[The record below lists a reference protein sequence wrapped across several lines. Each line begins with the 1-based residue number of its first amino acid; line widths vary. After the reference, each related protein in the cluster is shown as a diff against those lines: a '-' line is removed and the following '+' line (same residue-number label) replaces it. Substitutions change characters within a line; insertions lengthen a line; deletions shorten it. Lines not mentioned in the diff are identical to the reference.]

1 MSVFKQ
7 IVLLLSTVSLLSSY
21 TSLAQAAGD
30 PVKGKVKAAACAGC
44 HGADGN
50 SQAPNFPKLSGQY
63 ADYIVKQVNDFLHNK
78 RSDPIMSG
86 MAATAGSAADL
97 ADIAAFFASQKT
109 MKGTPVK
116 SAKAARGKIIQ
127 LKGDSARSVYACV
140 HCHGKNGKGASKTN
154 PFFPVIGGQHK
165 TYLVKMLKDFKSK
178 KRTNDPA
185 GMMAAVAMKM
195 SDADIDAVAEY
206 LSGL

>member
-1 MSVFKQ
+1 MAVLKK
-7 IVLLLSTVSLLSSY
+7 IVLLLSTVALLTY
-21 TSLAQAAGD
+21 GTLTQAAGD
-30 PVKGKVKAAACAGC
+30 PVKGKAKAAACAGC
-44 HGADGN
+44 HGKDGN
-50 SQAPNFPKLSGQY
+50 SLAPNFPKLSGQY

-86 MAATAGSAADL
+86 MAATAGSAKDL
-97 ADIAAFFASQKT
+97 ADIAAFFASQKK

-116 SAKAARGKIIQ
+116 SAKAAQGKILY
-127 LKGDSARSVYACV
+127 LKGNSARGIYACV

-165 TYLVKMLKDFKSK
+165 VYLVKILKDFKLK

-185 GMMAAVAMKM
+185 GMMAAVAIKM
-195 SDADIDAVAEY
+195 NDADIDAVSEY

>member
-1 MSVFKQ
+1 MSAFKQ
-7 IVLLLSTVSLLSSY
+7 MVLLLSTLMLLSY
-21 TSLAQAAGD
+21 GALAQAAGD
-30 PVKGKVKAAACAGC
+30 PVKGKAKAAACAGC
-44 HGADGN
+44 HGEDGN

-127 LKGDSARSVYACV
+127 LKGDSARGVYACV

-195 SDADIDAVAEY
+195 SDAEIDAVAEY

>member
-1 MSVFKQ
+1 MSAFKQ
-7 IVLLLSTVSLLSSY
+7 IVLLLSMVTLLSY
-21 TSLAQAAGD
+21 GSLAQAAGD
-30 PVKGKVKAAACAGC
+30 PVKGKVKSAACAGC
-44 HGADGN
+44 HGEDGN

-86 MAATAGSAADL
+86 MAATAGSASDL

-127 LKGDSARSVYACV
+127 LKGDPARGVYACV

-165 TYLVKMLKDFKSK
+165 TYLVKMLKDFKLK

-185 GMMAAVAMKM
+185 GMMAAVAIKM